1 MLELE
6 NAPSQTKLALNLY
19 TILAISMIMQVTFI
33 TMLVGGLAMLIVVA
47 IANAQ
52 RKRRAGHW
60 LESHYTWMIRTF
72 WIGAGV
78 YLPILSLLGF
88 LYVWNNVDINE
99 LQNTM
104 LSGEVSDP
112 NAMMAT
118 ITEKAEKPMML
129 SAIVVSVPMF
139 SWWIWRCWRG
149 VKALR
154 DHEAI
159 KDVKSWI

>member
-6 NAPSQTKLALNLY
+6 DAPSQTKLPLYLY
-19 TILAISMIMQVTFI
+19 TILALSMIMQVTFI
-33 TMLVGGLAMLIVVA
+33 TMLLGGLAMLIVVA

-52 RKRRAGHW
+52 KKRRAGHW
-60 LESHYTWMIRTF
+60 LESHYIWMTRTF
-72 WIGAGV
+72 WIGMGV
-78 YLPILSLLGF
+78 YLPILSLFAF
-88 LYVWNNVDINE
+88 LYIWDNVDING
-99 LQNTM
+99 LQETM

-112 NAMMAT
+112 NAMMST
-118 ITEKAEKPMML
+118 ISQQAETPMML
-129 SAIVVSVPMF
+129 ATMVVSVPMF